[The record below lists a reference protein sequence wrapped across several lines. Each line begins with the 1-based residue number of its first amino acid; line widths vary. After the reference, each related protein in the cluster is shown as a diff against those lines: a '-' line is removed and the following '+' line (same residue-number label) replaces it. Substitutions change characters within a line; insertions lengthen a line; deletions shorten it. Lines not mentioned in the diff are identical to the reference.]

1 MYKYCFALN
10 FVYNKRV
17 IKMAHSI
24 TQALKTADVDQLF
37 IATIN
42 TFTYVLKIDVSG
54 RSSYVEYH
62 FNHYQLNL
70 DHNDYCM
77 LVALA

>member
-1 MYKYCFALN
+1 
-10 FVYNKRV
+10 
-17 IKMAHSI
+17 MAHSI
-24 TQALKTADVDQLF
+24 TQALKTADVDQVF

-62 FNHYQLNL
+62 FTIN
-70 DHNDYCM
+70 
-77 LVALA
+77 